1 MGTVFITGANR
12 GLGLEFVKEFSEK
25 KDYEVIATCRDPNSS
40 SDLTNLAKSNL
51 KIQLHQLDVSNTKN
65 IQDLSNHLKNK
76 PIDILI
82 NNAGIYRSGSFNSVN
97 KDSWVESFITNTIG
111 PYEVIEYFLP
121 NVLQGRE
128 KKVVSITSKMGS
140 IDDNTSGGSYIYRSS
155 KTALN
160 SMMRSL
166 THDLRTNDIA
176 TMTLH
181 PGWVRTDMGG
191 PGGWIDVKESVS
203 GMINQ
208 ISNLSLQNTGRYIDY
223 AGKPIKW

>member
-1 MGTVFITGANR
+1 MGIVFITGANR
-12 GLGLEFVKEFSEK
+12 GLGLEFVKEFSK
-25 KDYEVIATCRDPNSS
+25 IDYEVIATCRDPNSS
-40 SDLTNLAKSNL
+40 SDLTTLAQSSL

-65 IQDLSNHLKNK
+65 IQDLSKHLKNK

-111 PYEVIEYFLP
+111 PYEVIEHFLP
-121 NVLQGRE
+121 NVLQGRD
-128 KKVVSITSKMGS
+128 KKIISITSKMGS

-166 THDLRTNDIA
+166 TYDLKTHDIA

-203 GMINQ
+203 GMIDQ

-223 AGKPIKW
+223 DGKPIKW

>member
-1 MGTVFITGANR
+1 M
-12 GLGLEFVKEFSEK
+12 S
-25 KDYEVIATCRDPNSS
+25 
-40 SDLTNLAKSNL
+40 NLAKSNL
-51 KIQLHQLDVSNTKN
+51 TIQLHQLDISDTKN
-65 IQDLSNHLKNK
+65 IQDLSNHLKNE

-82 NNAGIYRSGSFNSVN
+82 NNAGIYRSGSFSSVN
-97 KDSWVESFITNTIG
+97 KDSWIESFVTNTIG
-111 PYEVIEYFLP
+111 PYEVIENFLP
-121 NVLQGRE
+121 NVLQGLE
-128 KKVVSITSKMGS
+128 KKIVSITSKMGS

-166 THDLRTNDIA
+166 THDLSNHDIA

-203 GMINQ
+203 GMIDQ
-208 ISNLSLQNTGRYIDY
+208 ISNLSLKNTGQYVDY

>member
-1 MGTVFITGANR
+1 MCHLKNAHVRYIRAI
-12 GLGLEFVKEFSEK
+12 EK
-25 KDYEVIATCRDPNSS
+25 YEVIATCRDLDSS
-40 SDLTNLAKSNL
+40 SDLNALAKSNL
-51 KIQLHQLDVSNTKN
+51 TIQLHQLDVSNTKN
-65 IQDLSNHLKNK
+65 IQELANKLQDK

-82 NNAGIYRSGSFNSVN
+82 NNAGIYRSGIFNSVN

-111 PYEVIEYFLP
+111 PYEVIEHFLP
-121 NVLQGRE
+121 NILKGRE
-128 KKVVSITSKMGS
+128 RKVVSITSKMGS

-166 THDLRTNDIA
+166 THDLKSHNIA

-191 PGGWIDVKESVS
+191 SGGWIDVKESVS
-203 GMINQ
+203 GMIDQ
-208 ISNLSLQNTGRYIDY
+208 ISNLSLQNTGQYIDY
-223 AGKPIKW
+223 AGKIIKW

>member
-12 GLGLEFVKEFSEK
+12 GLGLEFVKEFSE

>member
-1 MGTVFITGANR
+1 M
-12 GLGLEFVKEFSEK
+12 
-25 KDYEVIATCRDPNSS
+25 IATCRNLNSS
-40 SDLTNLAKSNL
+40 DDLSNFAKINSSV
-51 KIQLHQLDVSNTKN
+51 QLLQLDVSNTNN
-65 IQDLSNHLKNK
+65 IQELANQLKNM

-82 NNAGIYRSGSFNSVN
+82 NNAGIYRSGSFSSVN
-97 KDSWVESFITNTIG
+97 KDSWIESFITNTIG
-111 PYEVIEYFLP
+111 PYEVIENFLP
-121 NVLQGRE
+121 NVMQGHE

-166 THDLRTNDIA
+166 THDLKNHNIA

-191 PGGWIDVKESVS
+191 PGGWIDAIESVS
-203 GMINQ
+203 GMIQQ
-208 ISNLSLQNTGRYIDY
+208 IENLSIQNTGQYIDY
-223 AGKPIKW
+223 AGKLIKW

>member
-12 GLGLEFVKEFSEK
+12 GLGLEFVKEFMGK
-25 KDYEVIATCRDPNSS
+25 NYEVIATCRVLKS
-40 SDLTNLAKSNL
+40 SDDLGKLAKSNST
-51 KIQLHQLDVSNTKN
+51 IQSYQLDVSNTKN
-65 IQDLSNHLKNK
+65 IRELAVHLKNK

-82 NNAGIYRSGSFNSVN
+82 NNAGIYRSGSFSSVN
-97 KDSWVESFITNTIG
+97 KDSWVESFVTNTIG
-111 PYEVIEYFLP
+111 PYEVIEKFLP
-121 NVLQGRE
+121 NILQGHE

-166 THDLRTNDIA
+166 THDLKSHDIA

-203 GMINQ
+203 GMIDQ
-208 ISNLSLQNTGRYIDY
+208 ISNLSLQNTGQYIDY

>member
-12 GLGLEFVKEFSEK
+12 GLGLEFVKEFSE

-51 KIQLHQLDVSNTKN
+51 KIQLHQLDVSNPKN
-65 IQDLSNHLKNK
+65 IQDLSNHLKTK

-166 THDLRTNDIA
+166 THDLKTNDIA

>member
-12 GLGLEFVKEFSEK
+12 GLGLEFVKEFSEIG
-25 KDYEVIATCRDPNSS
+25 YEVIATYRDLSS
-40 SDLTNLAKSNL
+40 STDLTNLVKSNL
-51 KIQLHQLDVSNTKN
+51 KIRLHQLDVSSTKN
-65 IQDLSNHLKNK
+65 IQDLSKYLKNK

-121 NVLQGRE
+121 NVLQGLER
-128 KKVVSITSKMGS
+128 KVISITSKMGS

-166 THDLRTNDIA
+166 THDLKAHDIA

-203 GMINQ
+203 GMIDQ
-208 ISNLSLQNTGRYIDY
+208 ILNLSLQNTGRYIDY
-223 AGKPIKW
+223 NGKLIKW

>member
-12 GLGLEFVKEFSEK
+12 GLGLEFVKEFTEK
-25 KDYEVIATCRDPNSS
+25 KYEVIATCRDLDSS
-40 SDLTNLAKSNL
+40 SDLNALAKSNL
-51 KIQLHQLDVSNTKN
+51 TIQLHQLDVSNTKN
-65 IQDLSNHLKNK
+65 IQELANKLQDK

-82 NNAGIYRSGSFNSVN
+82 NNAGIYRSGIFNSVN
-97 KDSWVESFITNTIG
+97 KDNWVESFITNTIG
-111 PYEVIEYFLP
+111 PYEVIEHFLP
-121 NVLQGRE
+121 NILKGRE
-128 KKVVSITSKMGS
+128 RKVVSITSKMGS

-160 SMMRSL
+160 SMMKSL
-166 THDLRTNDIA
+166 TQDLKIHDISTV
-176 TMTLH
+176 TLH

>member
-1 MGTVFITGANR
+1 MGIVFITGANR
-12 GLGLEFVKEFSEK
+12 GLGLEFVKEFSK
-25 KDYEVIATCRDPNSS
+25 IDYEVIATCRDPNSS
-40 SDLTNLAKSNL
+40 SDLTTLAQSSL

-65 IQDLSNHLKNK
+65 IQDLSKHLKNK

-111 PYEVIEYFLP
+111 PYEVIEHFLP

-128 KKVVSITSKMGS
+128 KKVISITSKMGS

-166 THDLRTNDIA
+166 THDLKTHDIA

-203 GMINQ
+203 GMIDQ
-208 ISNLSLQNTGRYIDY
+208 ILNLLIQNTGQYIDY
-223 AGKPIKW
+223 DGKPIKW

>member
-65 IQDLSNHLKNK
+65 IQDLSKHLKNK

>member
-65 IQDLSNHLKNK
+65 IQDLSKHLKNK

-166 THDLRTNDIA
+166 THDLKTNDIA

>member
-25 KDYEVIATCRDPNSS
+25 DYEVIATCRDPNSS
-40 SDLTNLAKSNL
+40 SDLTNLAKLNL

-166 THDLRTNDIA
+166 THDLKTNDIA

>member
-1 MGTVFITGANR
+1 MGIVFITGANR
-12 GLGLEFVKEFSEK
+12 GLGLEFVKEFSK
-25 KDYEVIATCRDPNSS
+25 IDYEVIATCRDPNSS
-40 SDLTNLAKSNL
+40 SDLTTLAQSSL

-65 IQDLSNHLKNK
+65 IQDLSKHLKNK

-111 PYEVIEYFLP
+111 PYEVIEHFLP

-128 KKVVSITSKMGS
+128 KNVISITSKMGS

-166 THDLRTNDIA
+166 THDLKNHDIA

-203 GMINQ
+203 GMIDE
-208 ISNLSLQNTGRYIDY
+208 ILNLSIQNTGRYIDY
-223 AGKPIKW
+223 DGKPIKW

>member
-166 THDLRTNDIA
+166 THDLKTNDIA

>member
-12 GLGLEFVKEFSEK
+12 GLGLEFVKEFSE

-128 KKVVSITSKMGS
+128 RKVVSITSKMGS

-166 THDLRTNDIA
+166 THDLKTNDIA

>member
-1 MGTVFITGANR
+1 MANK
-12 GLGLEFVKEFSEK
+12 L
-25 KDYEVIATCRDPNSS
+25 
-40 SDLTNLAKSNL
+40 
-51 KIQLHQLDVSNTKN
+51 
-65 IQDLSNHLKNK
+65 QDK
-76 PIDILI
+76 PIDVLI
-82 NNAGIYRSGSFNSVN
+82 NNAGIYRSGIFNSVN

-111 PYEVIEYFLP
+111 PYEVIEHFLP
-121 NVLQGRE
+121 NILKGRE
-128 KKVVSITSKMGS
+128 RKVVSITSKMGS

-166 THDLRTNDIA
+166 THDLKSHNIA

-203 GMINQ
+203 GMIDQ
-208 ISNLSLQNTGRYIDY
+208 ISNLSLQNTGQYIDY
-223 AGKPIKW
+223 AGKIIKW

>member
-1 MGTVFITGANR
+1 MGIVFITGANR
-12 GLGLEFVKEFSEK
+12 GLGLEFVKEFSEN
-25 KDYEVIATCRDPNSS
+25 DYEVIATCRDPNSS
-40 SDLTNLAKSNL
+40 RDLSALAKSNF

-65 IQDLSNHLKNK
+65 IQDLSIHLKNK

-111 PYEVIEYFLP
+111 PYEVIEHFLP

-128 KKVVSITSKMGS
+128 KKVISITSKMGS

-166 THDLRTNDIA
+166 THDLKTHDIA

-203 GMINQ
+203 GMIDQ
-208 ISNLSLQNTGRYIDY
+208 ILNLSIQNTGRYIDY
-223 AGKPIKW
+223 DGNPIKW